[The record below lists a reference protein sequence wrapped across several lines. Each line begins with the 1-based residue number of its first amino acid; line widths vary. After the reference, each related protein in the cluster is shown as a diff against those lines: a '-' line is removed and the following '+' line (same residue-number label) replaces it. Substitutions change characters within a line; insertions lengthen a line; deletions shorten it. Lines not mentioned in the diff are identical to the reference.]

1 MRRWLLVLLLFVLP
15 LQFAWA
21 GAAGYCQHEQEAK
34 TWHLGHHSHEHADGQ
49 GATAK
54 ASQAVPDSD
63 SDGDAAAP
71 LGLDHGDCSVC
82 HLGCAK
88 PFANAMPDCTLDLRQ
103 HFASPAPPRPAALGA
118 DRIDRPN
125 WFRVG

>member
-1 MRRWLLVLLLFVLP
+1 MRRWLLVFLLFVLP

-34 TWHLGHHSHEHADGQ
+34 AWHLGHHSHEHADPQ
-49 GATAK
+49 DATA
-54 ASQAVPDSD
+54 APDA
-63 SDGDAAAP
+63 DGDTAAP

-88 PFANAMPDCTLDLRQ
+88 PFASVMVDGTLDLRQ
-103 HFASPAPPRPAALGA
+103 HFASVTPAWHAALGA

-125 WFRVG
+125 WARVG